1 MLESAPAPARGAAAT
16 SMDLTLIVPGLAASV
31 AQARA
36 ADDALARFA
45 RHAAPATI
53 EGDSLAHATGAA
65 LGLADPAAS
74 APLRAVGAGL
84 DPADDYVLGADPVA
98 LVAGRQDV
106 RLEGAI
112 DDLDA
117 ADAAALIA
125 ALVAHFADDGLA
137 FAAPRPDTWFAR
149 LRRTP
154 ALETTPLDAIVG
166 RPILHALPRGS
177 EGGTWQR
184 WQNETQMLLFT
195 HPVNAA
201 REARGLRPVTGVWFW
216 GGGRAGAQPAIGPET
231 LALGSAGAAG
241 DLLRGAARGAGH
253 PADAAPASFDG
264 VVERLRDPGLSR
276 AIVGVPALAG
286 SDALP
291 AFAAAWADPAT
302 RALERGALRSLS
314 LVGDGVGGVVRW
326 TATRPSAM
334 ARLRSFTRRHALAL
348 PPEMSDPGA

>member
-1 MLESAPAPARGAAAT
+1 
-16 SMDLTLIVPGLAASV
+16 MDLTLIVPGLAASV

-53 EGDSLAHATGAA
+53 EGDSLVHATGTA

-74 APLRAVGAGL
+74 APLRALGAGL
-84 DPADDYVLGADPVA
+84 DPAGDYVMGADPVV
-98 LVAGRQDV
+98 LVAGRHDV
-106 RLEGAI
+106 RLESPL

-125 ALVAHFADDGLA
+125 ALDAHFAGDGLA

-149 LRRTP
+149 LQRTP
-154 ALETTPLDAIVG
+154 SLETTPLDAIVG
-166 RPILHALPRGS
+166 RPILGALPRGAD
-177 EGGTWQR
+177 GGTWQR

-195 HPVNAA
+195 HPANAA

-216 GGGRAGAQPAIGPET
+216 GGGRADAQRAIGGET
-231 LALGSAGAAG
+231 LALGSTGAAS
-241 DLLRGAARGAGH
+241 DLLRGAARHAGQ
-253 PADAAPASFDG
+253 ADGDAPATFAG
-264 VVERLRDPGLSR
+264 VADRLRDPGLTR
-276 AIVGVPALAG
+276 AIVGVPALEG
-286 SDALP
+286 GDALP

-302 RALERGALRSLS
+302 QALERGMLRSLT

-334 ARLRSFTRRHALAL
+334 TRLRAFGRRRPLAL
-348 PPEMSDPGA
+348 PPDLADPGT